1 MKKIIQDENGKKMI
15 MNVIS
20 SMPTLPDGWS
30 DLGLADDLPEAIVE
44 IEAANTLAS
53 SKAADLQFLKDS
65 DWKIMRNLRE
75 VTLGQTPSLSN
86 EELLA
91 LETLRSEAA
100 ARI

>member
-20 SMPTLPDGWS
+20 SMPTIPEGWL
-30 DLGLADDLPEAIVE
+30 DLGLADDLPEAIAE
-44 IEAANTLAS
+44 IEVTNTAAN
-53 SKAADLQFLKDS
+53 SKSADLQFLKDS

-75 VTLGQTPSLSN
+75 ITLGLTPSLTN